1 MPMYFRLFRY
11 HACQVRAARVHLRT
25 RGRRWHG
32 RGMLVLELCLL
43 CSSLWRRCRRR
54 LLPCRLSSGVS
65 FDAVSRVRGPTL
77 LAGVCV
83 MRVCSR
89 KFVFSS
95 TVAVSRNRF
104 VRLRWLAVWAP
115 TASWCRMPRRLEGNP
130 FLSMTW
136 AGVTLGSTGGL
147 IRRAFG
153 RRRSR
158 PTMSFWAKAG

>member
-11 HACQVRAARVHLRT
+11 HACQVRAALVLIRT
-25 RGRRWHG
+25 RGLRWHG

-43 CSSLWRRCRRR
+43 CSSLWRRCRRG
-54 LLPCRLSSGVS
+54 LPPCRLSSGVS
-65 FDAVSRVRGPTL
+65 FDAVSRAWGPKL
-77 LAGVCV
+77 LAGAYV

-95 TVAVSRNRF
+95 TVAVSRNRS
-104 VRLRWLAVWAP
+104 VRLRWLAVWELI
-115 TASWCRMPRRLEGNP
+115 ASWCRMPRRREGNP

-136 AGVTLGSTGGL
+136 AGVTLVSTGDL